1 MDTSRFYGGITSLA
15 RPIDV
20 RYASNR
26 LALTALVAGF
36 VLGTVLTLVLTDATV
51 VDALLAGL
59 GYGVG
64 AFLAWAI
71 GREVDPGDDRAAR
84 LAVLAYAVV
93 AFAGRPEL
101 AAVAAVLV
109 AVRIVARTTGRA
121 PTPVD
126 LAALVVLAGI
136 AGATAAGFMAA
147 CALTLALWLDTR
159 RDDDP
164 HMTPQLAAAGVA
176 FVAAFA
182 VTLITG
188 AFLSGWDGPTPFDAV
203 VVIVTALAATRM
215 RVVIADTTA
224 DLTREPLDPVRV
236 RRGQQLAAATAA
248 VGILWTGFQ
257 GVGALGP
264 VLAAMVG
271 AGAAAW
277 LRGRP

>member
-1 MDTSRFYGGITSLA
+1 
-15 RPIDV
+15 
-20 RYASNR
+20 
-26 LALTALVAGF
+26 
-36 VLGTVLTLVLTDATV
+36 VLGAVLTLVLTDAAI
-51 VDALLAGL
+51 VDALWAGV

-71 GREVDPGDDRAAR
+71 GRELDPGDNRAAR
-84 LAVLAYAVV
+84 LAVLAFAVI

-109 AVRIVARTTGRA
+109 AVRLVARTTGRA
-121 PTPVD
+121 PTAVD
-126 LAALVVLAGI
+126 LAGVVVLAGI
-136 AGATAAGFMAA
+136 SGATAAGFMAA
-147 CALTLALWLDTR
+147 CGLAVALWLDTR
-159 RDDDP
+159 LDDDP

-236 RRGQQLAAATAA
+236 RRGQQLTAAIAA
-248 VGILWTGFQ
+248 VGILWTGFH

-277 LRGRP
+277 LRGRS